1 MNRRTFNYPFDTLKM
16 CLLFGLSVSAE
27 YLKSSF
33 KSPGYLIIKGKGSLS
48 SLFCFF
54 SLVFCLIVLLLLSQ
68 TTFIEPATWHTQAMA
83 DVMLIHRH
91 HYTLGLIWGRCIDWK
106 RDSAATNGQK
116 TIIQSIFA
124 VSLSFSVPVILIGV
138 MEKIH

>member
-1 MNRRTFNYPFDTLKM
+1 MFFFFP
-16 CLLFGLSVSAE
+16 FGL
-27 YLKSSF
+27 
-33 KSPGYLIIKGKGSLS
+33 LS
-48 SLFCFF
+48 YCAFASESDNFHRTCD
-54 SLVFCLIVLLLLSQ
+54 
-68 TTFIEPATWHTQAMA
+68 MA

-91 HYTLGLIWGRCIDWK
+91 HYTLGLIWGRFIDWK

-124 VSLSFSVPVILIGV
+124 VSLSFSVPVILIGI